1 VSTKCTT
8 PLLVIISVAI
18 TLAVPAE
25 DLMETPLPLLITSIS
40 SPPTVFTL
48 VVPLGISPAMI
59 LVGKTCLK
67 RMSAKAC
74 LFSGFNNVGM
84 VPSGSLAKASLV
96 GAKTVKSPFPLRVG
110 AKPAAFTAAK
120 RVERAGVA
128 AAVPAMD
135 FKAGAAALLLAF
147 APPLDLFLHQ
157 PGDLPHLHPPGAAV
171 AMAANKRMMKAKAFM
186 MIVLRVWLVS

>member
-1 VSTKCTT
+1 
-8 PLLVIISVAI
+8 
-18 TLAVPAE
+18 
-25 DLMETPLPLLITSIS
+25 
-40 SPPTVFTL
+40 
-48 VVPLGISPAMI
+48 MI
-59 LVGKTCLK
+59 LVGKKACLEK
-67 RMSAKAC
+67 EYAAKAC

-128 AAVPAMD
+128 AAVPAMV
-135 FKAGAAALLLAF
+135 FKAGAAPLLV

-157 PGDLPHLHPPGAAV
+157 P
-171 AMAANKRMMKAKAFM
+171 
-186 MIVLRVWLVS
+186 

>member
-1 VSTKCTT
+1 
-8 PLLVIISVAI
+8 
-18 TLAVPAE
+18 
-25 DLMETPLPLLITSIS
+25 
-40 SPPTVFTL
+40 
-48 VVPLGISPAMI
+48 MI

-67 RMSAKAC
+67 RISANCC
-74 LFSGFNNVGM
+74 LFSGFNSVGM

-128 AAVPAMD
+128 AAVSAMD
-135 FKAGAAALLLAF
+135 FKAGARLLL
-147 APPLDLFLHQ
+147 APPLDLLHIQ

-171 AMAANKRMMKAKAFM
+171 AMAANAH
-186 MIVLRVWLVS
+186 

>member
-1 VSTKCTT
+1 MSTKCTT

-110 AKPAAFTAAK
+110 AKPAALTAAK

-135 FKAGAAALLLAF
+135 FKAGAAALLLA
-147 APPLDLFLHQ
+147 PLLADLL
-157 PGDLPHLHPPGAAV
+157 
-171 AMAANKRMMKAKAFM
+171 K
-186 MIVLRVWLVS
+186 

>member
-1 VSTKCTT
+1 MSTKCTT

-67 RMSAKAC
+67 RIADNIS
-74 LFSGFNNVGM
+74 LFMGCNNNETF
-84 VPSGSLAKASLV
+84 PPSLANASLV
-96 GAKTVKSPFPLRVG
+96 GAKTVKSPFPSRVG
-110 AKPAAFTAAK
+110 ARPAAFTAVK
-120 RVERAGVA
+120 RVDRAGVA
-128 AAVPAMD
+128 AAVPAIVFNED
-135 FKAGAAALLLAF
+135 EPRLEDAIERFSLSN
-147 APPLDLFLHQ
+147 
-157 PGDLPHLHPPGAAV
+157 
-171 AMAANKRMMKAKAFM
+171 AMVIEMK
-186 MIVLRVWLVS
+186 ISQ